1 MLKNINIK
9 SLFIAASLLIITSCS
24 KDDPEHIHEGEVIT
38 RVTLTFTNLADDSQT
53 VVVWNDEHAGEDDH
67 DHDHDHDHD
76 EEGEHVEIDLAPN
89 STYSVEIKFENA
101 SDPSDVEDVTLEVIE
116 EADEH
121 QVFFEVV
128 DLNNLTIESAD
139 DDETDNEGNR
149 LNIKTTW
156 TTTAAASGD
165 VRAYLIHEPNSKTG
179 TTRDDFGG
187 EVDVQVDYEV
197 HIE

>member
-1 MLKNINIK
+1 MLKNIK
-9 SLFIAASLLIITSCS
+9 SLFIAASLLVLTACS

-38 RVTLTFTNLADDSQT
+38 RVSLTFTNLADSST
-53 VVVWNDEHAGEDDH
+53 ETIVWNDDHAGDDH
-67 DHDHDHDHD
+67 DHDHDHDHGG
-76 EEGEHVEIDLAPN
+76 EGEHVEVDLAPN
-89 STYSVEIKFENA
+89 STYSVQIKFENA
-101 SDPSDVEDVTLEVIE
+101 SNPSDVEDITLEVIE

-121 QVFFEVV
+121 QVFFEIV
-128 DLNNLTIESAD
+128 DLNNLTIVSAD
-139 DDETDNEGNR
+139 DDEKDSEGNS

-165 VRAYLIHEPNSKTG
+165 VRAYLIHEPSSKTG

-187 EVDVQVDYEV
+187 EIDVQVDYEV